1 MPGRPAAITLSGH
14 LLLPDGAHGVRLGRG
29 AIRVRDGLIEAVE
42 ETDSLP
48 AADFGGDDFLIAPAF
63 SDTHLHLPQFDSIG
77 VRGFELLDWL
87 DRVIFPAEA
96 RWADAD
102 FAGEMA
108 GRVARQLLS
117 FGTVGVGAYA
127 TVHHAAAR
135 AAGRVLAAAGL
146 RGHVGQ
152 VLMDQ
157 NAPPELLRPAAQLL
171 GECVD
176 HAPVG
181 RIHPAVTPRF
191 AVSCG
196 CELLHGAGT
205 AASLTGWAIQT
216 HLAETRRECDLVREL
231 HGGLGY
237 VEVYRAAGLLTPR
250 TLLGHGIWLDA
261 ADHAVIAA
269 SGAGI
274 AHCPTANLFLDA
286 GAMDRAAAAEAG
298 VAVSLGSDVA
308 GGPDRSMVRVARA
321 MIDTAV
327 SLGRATPTA
336 ARAWWQITTGNAAA
350 LGDDDA
356 GRLAP
361 GAPADLLCIL
371 PDSGWEGTPDP
382 LSMLLHAW
390 DDRWIRTTL
399 VLGRPAFTA

>member
-1 MPGRPAAITLSGH
+1 MTAVVDTTDISAPARTAGAVSFATTGLPTQKLEDWRFTPLGDLATATFTVAPAAT
-14 LLLPDGAHGVRLGRG
+14 
-29 AIRVRDGLIEAVE
+29 VE
-42 ETDSLP
+42 
-48 AADFGGDDFLIAPAF
+48 
-63 SDTHLHLPQFDSIG
+63 
-77 VRGFELLDWL
+77 
-87 DRVIFPAEA
+87 
-96 RWADAD
+96 
-102 FAGEMA
+102 
-108 GRVARQLLS
+108 
-117 FGTVGVGAYA
+117 
-127 TVHHAAAR
+127 AAAR
-135 AAGRVLAAAGL
+135 QCEVSERTVYRRLEDPVFRSRVQEARGEMVRRAAGLLTAAAGQAEM
-146 RGHVGQ
+146 GG
-152 VLMDQ
+152 
-157 NAPPELLRPAAQLL
+157 ARPA
-171 GECVD
+171 
-176 HAPVG
+176 VG
-181 RIHPAVTPRF
+181 MF

-196 CELLHGAGT
+196 RELLHGAGT